1 MDFQLMDF
9 QLIDYI
15 VDGLQ
20 LLMDFQ
26 LTEFILMEFMLMDLT
41 ECYIYA
47 DNIFKKMKHCFTDHQ

>member
-1 MDFQLMDF
+1 MDFQLM
-9 QLIDYI
+9 DYI

-41 ECYIYA
+41 EWVGEGS
-47 DNIFKKMKHCFTDHQ
+47 KKTILLF